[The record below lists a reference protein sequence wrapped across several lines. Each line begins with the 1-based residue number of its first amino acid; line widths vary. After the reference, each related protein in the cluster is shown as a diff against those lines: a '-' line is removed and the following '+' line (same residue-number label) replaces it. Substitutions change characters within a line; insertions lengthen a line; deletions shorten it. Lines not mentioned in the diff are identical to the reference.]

1 MPGPDK
7 NEKRPQPRKP
17 HTPNPPPHPP
27 SPESPWASSRW
38 RARPRV
44 CAAAAV
50 ALEAPRSS
58 AVTEPS
64 LPLGNHMAPRR
75 PLSTTLLLPFLLAA
89 VGPSAAA
96 FPPPDSCRVP
106 AAVNFIHRPPET
118 CSTLDRRLGVIEVR
132 AMCSGVLIYENSAVI
147 YANLFVPIQSC
158 NIIFLLRYSGNQQMI
173 RHANLLSVD
182 QKLGL

>member
-75 PLSTTLLLPFLLAA
+75 PWSTTLLLPFLLAA

-118 CSTLDRRLGVIEVR
+118 CSTLDRRLGDPVGVIEVSYVQR
-132 AMCSGVLIYENSAVI
+132 CTNIRKFSCYICEFICANSELQ
-147 YANLFVPIQSC
+147 YNLFIA
-158 NIIFLLRYSGNQQMI
+158 I
-173 RHANLLSVD
+173 
-182 QKLGL
+182 